1 MSTRLPTTNMV
12 WHERSWK
19 YNQAQMLFIYTGF
32 FSPGLQTDSPPSA
45 ARSPFSSQTP
55 ILKAPMPLGAQGSV
69 CPRTRV
75 QRSRK

>member
-1 MSTRLPTTNMV
+1 
-12 WHERSWK
+12 
-19 YNQAQMLFIYTGF
+19 MLFIYTGF

-45 ARSPFSSQTP
+45 ARYPFSSQTP